1 MPPPARL
8 PPAEVEPAAPEIRK
22 LAKETPSSANNA
34 DSPLRDM
41 RLTGVPLHSQAPLII
56 NIATKI
62 TGQIK
67 DSVLGRRISLDL
79 PLEGTGF
86 EPSVPLLRKGLSAV
100 AERRCRTDKLEGS
113 LSTSRLARRAEGDPS
128 RSTSLI
134 FLNHHEHPSSSRVS
148 AAACFVALWRG
159 DWGAAENDAA
169 DCHRPDRQDDRP
181 GTQALEC

>member
-1 MPPPARL
+1 MSGYSASPSPSLVSL
-8 PPAEVEPAAPEIRK
+8 PVQTGAKAPVFSPTAPVFTAE
-22 LAKETPSSANNA
+22 T
-34 DSPLRDM
+34 DS
-41 RLTGVPLHSQAPLII
+41 
-56 NIATKI
+56 
-62 TGQIK
+62 
-67 DSVLGRRISLDL
+67 

-113 LSTSRLARRAEGDPS
+113 LSTSRLARRAEGDSS

>member
-1 MPPPARL
+1 MARTPARK
-8 PPAEVEPAAPEIRK
+8 AGFSTAARSFPR
-22 LAKETPSSANNA
+22 ET
-34 DSPLRDM
+34 DC
-41 RLTGVPLHSQAPLII
+41 
-56 NIATKI
+56 
-62 TGQIK
+62 
-67 DSVLGRRISLDL
+67 

-134 FLNHHEHPSSSRVS
+134 FLNHHEHPSSSGVS

-159 DWGAAENDAA
+159 DWAAAENDAA
-169 DCHRPDRQDDRP
+169 DCHRPDRQDDAAGNP
-181 GTQALEC
+181 GAGMLALYAARLSDLRLGDFLKVD